1 MKDYTPAQWVQIAAT
16 AKARLLK
23 DRGDARALR
32 AFRAALPHVSA
43 QRESERAQAF
53 LKDLDPGTLASFG
66 LGAADM
72 MSFGLGDQAARL
84 LLGDTARMTQQQAQA
99 QHPTAHLVG
108 EVAGL
113 LGPAAVEAGLAKA
126 GKLAPSAIGTFVRG
140 IQNRAVRAAAKT
152 ALNAATGAAYAGAQA
167 AGRTEG
173 GLAARGQAALQA
185 APYGAAAGVA
195 LPVGIAA
202 AKQAVRPVTRY
213 VDRVLSEV
221 AGKAA
226 PVATKAATRAPVSL
240 EPLLPALRQPDPL
253 DLPTFARR
261 APPAEPT
268 PGLLPWYPRG
278 GRTEQ
283 MLNPVPQVSLRPLPA
298 GLPMDQAQLKLLLD
312 LPAAQFEAAA
322 AMFPDEVIQQVRAL
336 RGGLL
341 QPARP

>member
-72 MSFGLGDQAARL
+72 MSFGLGDQAAGL

-213 VDRVLSEV
+213 VDSVLSEV

-226 PVATKAATRAPVSL
+226 PVATKAATRAPC
-240 EPLLPALRQPDPL
+240 
-253 DLPTFARR
+253 
-261 APPAEPT
+261 
-268 PGLLPWYPRG
+268 PRG
-278 GRTEQ
+278 GCCPRLCTT
-283 MLNPVPQVSLRPLPA
+283 LPLGFARLCPGGPPPPSPRRVSCPGIP
-298 GLPMDQAQLKLLLD
+298 G
-312 LPAAQFEAAA
+312 
-322 AMFPDEVIQQVRAL
+322 
-336 RGGLL
+336 
-341 QPARP
+341 